1 MVQGSFKSKPKAS
14 PVSHKKKN
22 NAKALARESKK
33 GEVVRNAKGL
43 SVHRQNVAEVRA
55 TTQAINAKNEIDVTA
70 RAMKAGKKFWL
81 KDVTEAGAA
90 EVKAMGKK
98 KVKKESK
105 GDKLANRLK
114 DKLAKLGKEL

>member
-1 MVQGSFKSKPKAS
+1 MVQGSFKSKPKAG
-14 PVSHKKKN
+14 PVSVKKKN
-22 NAKALARESKK
+22 RAKILARENKK

-43 SVHRQNVAEVRA
+43 SIHRQNVSEVRA
-55 TTQAINAKNEIDVTA
+55 TTQAINAKNETDVTA

-81 KDVTEAGAA
+81 KDVSEAGAA
-90 EVKAMGKK
+90 ELKAMNKK

-105 GDKLANRLK
+105 GDKLASRLK